1 MYLGGIS
8 TTFNDEHAVATG
20 GPVTDQSP
28 IPNPMGTDGF
38 EFVEFT
44 APDAKG
50 LGDVFAALGFRVVGR
65 HRSKN
70 VLHYRQGDINLIL
83 NAEPASPAEQFAAAH
98 GPSACAMAFR
108 VKNAA
113 AAYDLALSNGAK
125 PFTGRSGPMELNIP
139 AIEGIGGSALYLV
152 DRYGG
157 HTIYDVDF
165 VAEGEAEVP
174 GAGLTGIDHL
184 THNVFN
190 GRMDH
195 WAKFYESLFNFR
207 EIRYFDIEGRLTG
220 LRSRALTSPD
230 GRIRIPLNE
239 SADDKSQIAEYLEIY
254 KGEGIQHLALATDD
268 IYATVET
275 LRARGIPFAEAP
287 PDSYYEMLD
296 ERLPGHG
303 EPVERMKALGILA
316 DGSQQGGL
324 LLQIFTTT
332 LIGPI
337 FFEIIQRK
345 GDEGFG
351 EGNFKALFESMERD
365 QIRRGVLEDH
375 P

>member
-1 MYLGGIS
+1 MTY
-8 TTFNDEHAVATG
+8 A
-20 GPVTDQSP
+20 PTD
-28 IPNPMGTDGF
+28 NPMGTDGF

-44 APDAKG
+44 APDAKE
-50 LGDVFAALGFRVVGR
+50 LGDVFEALGFRVVGK

-70 VLHYRQGDINLIL
+70 VLQYRQGDINLIV

-108 VKNAA
+108 VKDAA
-113 AAYDLALSNGAK
+113 KAYELALANGAK
-125 PFTGRSGPMELNIP
+125 PFTGRAGPMELNIP

-165 VAEGEAEVP
+165 MAQGEPDVT

-195 WAKFYESLFNFR
+195 WAHFYESLFNFR

-275 LRARGIPFAEAP
+275 LRSRGIPFAEAP

-303 EPVERMKALGILA
+303 EPVARMKELGILA

-365 QIRRGVLEDH
+365 QIRRGVLEDTK
-375 P
+375 

>member
-1 MYLGGIS
+1 MTY
-8 TTFNDEHAVATG
+8 A
-20 GPVTDQSP
+20 PTD
-28 IPNPMGTDGF
+28 NPMGTDGF

-44 APDAKG
+44 APDAKSPDGKG
-50 LGDVFAALGFRVVGR
+50 LGDVLEALGFRVVGK

-70 VLHYRQGDINLIL
+70 VLHYRQGDINLIV

-108 VKNAA
+108 VKDAT
-113 AAYDLALSNGAK
+113 AAYKLALANGAK
-125 PFTGRSGPMELNIP
+125 PFTGRAGPMELNIP

-157 HTIYDVDF
+157 QTIYDVDF
-165 VAEGEAEVP
+165 VAVGEPEVT

-190 GRMDH
+190 GRMDY
-195 WAKFYESLFNFR
+195 WAHFYESLFNFR

-230 GRIRIPLNE
+230 GKLRIPLNE

-268 IYATVET
+268 IYATVER
-275 LRARGIPFAEAP
+275 LRARGIPFADAP
-287 PDSYYEMLD
+287 PNSYYEMLD

-303 EPVERMKALGILA
+303 EPVARMKELGILA

-365 QIRRGVLEDH
+365 QIRRGVLEDTK
-375 P
+375 

>member
-1 MYLGGIS
+1 M
-8 TTFNDEHAVATG
+8 TG
-20 GPVTDQSP
+20 ETEFA
-28 IPNPMGTDGF
+28 NPMGTDGF

-44 APDAKG
+44 APDAKA
-50 LGDVFAALGFRVVGR
+50 LGDVFEALGFRVVGR

-70 VLHYRQGDINLIL
+70 VLHYRQGDINLIV
-83 NAEPASPAEQFAAAH
+83 NAEPASPAEAFAAAH

-108 VKNAA
+108 VKDAA
-113 AAYDLALSNGAK
+113 AAYQLALSNGAR
-125 PFTGRSGPMELNIP
+125 PFTGRTGPMELNIP

-165 VAEGEAEVP
+165 VEVGDRNVV
-174 GAGLTGIDHL
+174 GAGLKSIDHL
-184 THNVFN
+184 THNVFT

-195 WAKFYESLFNFR
+195 WAHFYESLFNFR
-207 EIRYFDIEGRLTG
+207 EIRYFDIEGKLTG

-239 SADDKSQIAEYLEIY
+239 SADDKSQIAEYLEVY
-254 KGEGIQHLALATDD
+254 KGEGIQHLALSTDD
-268 IYATVET
+268 IYATVAA
-275 LRARGIPFAEAP
+275 LKAKGIPFAEAP

-296 ERLPGHG
+296 ERLPNHG
-303 EPVERMKALGILA
+303 EPVEQMKALGILA
-316 DGSQQGGL
+316 DGSHNRGL
-324 LLQIFTTT
+324 LLQIFTTN

-365 QIRRGVLEDH
+365 QIRRGVLQDS
-375 P
+375 